1 MTPSRR
7 ATEPVAVIVTGGE
20 HLSVLAGVR
29 ALRSAGYAPWVA
41 VHDRGAYA
49 ARSRATAGIIDVPSP
64 WDDGRGFVSEIVAA
78 AVRIGAEV
86 IVPGTEFGMMTLAQ
100 HAGDLPPGVV
110 LGSGPP
116 AAILRATDKGRLVGF
131 ARTAG
136 LRVPPTADVSLSA
149 FPHAPPFPFPVVVKP
164 HRSELRGADGAIRH
178 VGARYAESVLDLRNA
193 LAALPGGRGLVQPF
207 IDGPLGSFAG
217 VFWDGRMICAVQS
230 RGDRLWPALCGSI
243 SHAETVP
250 LDPRL
255 SEAVSN
261 MLRSVGWSGLFQID
275 FFEQSGQFTVIDLNP
290 RFYTSL
296 SHAARAGVNLPGI
309 WVDLLRGRVPDVPA
323 SYRVGVH
330 YRHDEGDIRALA
342 RMLVRGP
349 RVAAMRGLIPRRD
362 TALAVFSATDPGPA
376 LTSLSRLVRRGSRLL
391 GEPIYRAGEPA
402 RRDARRDALSPA
414 PD

>member
-7 ATEPVAVIVTGGE
+7 ASEPVAVIVTGGE
-20 HLSVLAGVR
+20 HVSVLAAVR

-49 ARSRATAGIIDVPSP
+49 ARSRAAAGIIDVPSP

-78 AVRIGAEV
+78 AVRIQAEV
-86 IVPGTEFGMMTLAQ
+86 ILPGTEFAMMTLAEN
-100 HAGDLPPGVV
+100 ADSLPPGVV

-116 AAILRATDKGRLVGF
+116 EAILMATDKGRLVGF
-131 ARTAG
+131 ARAAG
-136 LRVPPTADVSLSA
+136 LRVPPTADLTLSA
-149 FPHAPPFPFPVVVKP
+149 FPDGLPFPFPVVVKP
-164 HRSELRGADGAIRH
+164 HRSELRGEDGVIRH
-178 VGARYAESVLDLRNA
+178 VGARYAESVQDLRSA

-217 VFWDGRMICAVQS
+217 VFWGGRMICAVQS

-243 SHAETVP
+243 SHAQTVP

-261 MLRSVGWSGLFQID
+261 LLRAVGWNGLFQID
-275 FFEQSGQFTVIDLNP
+275 FFERSGEFTVIDLNP

-342 RMLVRGP
+342 RMLIRGP
-349 RVAAMRGLIPRRD
+349 RAAALRGLRPRRD
-362 TALAVFSATDPGPA
+362 TALAVFSATDPGPV
-376 LTSLSRLVRRGSRLL
+376 LTSLSRLLRHVSPRT
-391 GEPIYRAGEPA
+391 GEPIFRTEERTAGSTLPRA
-402 RRDARRDALSPA
+402 
-414 PD
+414 